1 MAAKNNDIN
10 INTVLLIGGAV
21 LLWPVISGLL
31 SLSNF
36 AGGILSAPGKF
47 ADAMNREIDEA
58 IKDGVY
64 SQLLKIAKTTVYD
77 TSNPAHKKLMDE
89 LRKTND
95 IRAAQIIAEWKREG
109 KGFDRLFAA
118 MTLNAAMKK
127 INDFLK
133 KWW

>member
-31 SLSNF
+31 SLSSF

-47 ADAMNREIDEA
+47 ADAMNRELDKA

-64 SQLLKIAKTTVYD
+64 SQLLKIAKTTIYD
-77 TSNPAHKKLMDE
+77 AGNPVHKKLMDE
-89 LRKTND
+89 LRNTND